1 MRRAPRRL
9 RRGALRAGSVAAG
22 GEEGGQRRGKAAD
35 RHGLKHDPARPGD
48 DGVEQPLSAE
58 QDVFHASDGLDI
70 NGACLLYTSRCV

>member
-1 MRRAPRRL
+1 MLPVGKK
-9 RRGALRAGSVAAG
+9 GASAAA
-22 GEEGGQRRGKAAD
+22 KAAD

-70 NGACLLYTSRCV
+70 NGAGGIAHGQIAGIHHHLLAGS